1 MFQIG
6 VATRMEAKFFLYNP
20 TDHGQFL
27 GHRNYK
33 DEL

>member
-6 VATRMEAKFFLYNP
+6 VATRMEANFFLYKP